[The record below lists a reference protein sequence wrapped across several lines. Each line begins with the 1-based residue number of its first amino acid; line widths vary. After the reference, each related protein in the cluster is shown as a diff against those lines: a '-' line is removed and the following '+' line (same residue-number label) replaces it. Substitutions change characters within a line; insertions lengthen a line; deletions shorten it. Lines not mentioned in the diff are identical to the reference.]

1 MHPVVIYFKKDGVLY
16 QISLYIISDDMEHDT
31 CFVHKLLIIAMLYIK
46 ENLTQIKSVDY
57 FSDSSAGQY
66 KNYKTFLNLCHHKSD
81 FDTDST
87 WAFFATSHGKSP
99 GNRISNTVKCKIFC
113 ASLQK
118 PANNQILTFCAV
130 KEYCKSSIKEITFLK
145 INKEDMVAVR
155 ENLKPPCELN
165 IAPATRSCHHFVQT
179 SH

>member
-66 KNYKTFLNLCHHKSD
+66 KNYKAFLNLCHHKSD

-99 GNRISNTVKCKIFC
+99 SNRISNTVKRKIFC

-118 PANNQILTFCAV
+118 PANNQILTFRAV
-130 KEYCKSSIKEITFLK
+130 KEYCKSSIKEITL
-145 INKEDMVAVR
+145 VAVR

-165 IAPATRSCHHFVQT
+165 IAPATRGCHHFVQT